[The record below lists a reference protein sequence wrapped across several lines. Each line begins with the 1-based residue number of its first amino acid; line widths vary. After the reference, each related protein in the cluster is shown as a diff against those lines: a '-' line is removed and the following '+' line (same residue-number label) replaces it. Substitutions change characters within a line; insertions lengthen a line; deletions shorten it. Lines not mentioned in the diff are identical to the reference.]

1 MKPVEIEV
9 KVNIIKK
16 ELAYWESVL
25 KDRRC
30 VTCLNY
36 SRPMGKQSVCKLAG
50 ITPPPEVLK
59 TGCPEWDYDE
69 IPF

>member
-16 ELAYWESVL
+16 ELAYWEGVL

-30 VTCLNY
+30 ATCENY
-36 SRPMGKQSVCKLAG
+36 AYQGAAGSVCNLAG
-50 ITPPPEVLK
+50 IAPPPDVLK
-59 TGCPEWDYDE
+59 TGCPEWAYDE